1 MTNKFMTA
9 AASIL
14 AITVSSAVFAQQPT
28 QNGTAAEAKAMLLRA
43 AAAVKADK
51 AKALDLFNK
60 GEGGFV
66 DRDLYVFCTNV
77 GDGMNV
83 AIGNPNAK
91 QVLGTDARK
100 LTDPTGKQ
108 YGLELYNAGQ
118 KPEGEISEI
127 SYMFVRPGPDPKPV
141 PKVSYVTRAGDV
153 YCGVGYYK

>member
-66 DRDLYVFCTNV
+66 DRDL
-77 GDGMNV
+77 
-83 AIGNPNAK
+83 
-91 QVLGTDARK
+91 
-100 LTDPTGKQ
+100 
-108 YGLELYNAGQ
+108 
-118 KPEGEISEI
+118 
-127 SYMFVRPGPDPKPV
+127 
-141 PKVSYVTRAGDV
+141 
-153 YCGVGYYK
+153 

>member
-1 MTNKFMTA
+1 
-9 AASIL
+9 
-14 AITVSSAVFAQQPT
+14 
-28 QNGTAAEAKAMLLRA
+28 
-43 AAAVKADK
+43 
-51 AKALDLFNK
+51 
-60 GEGGFV
+60 
-66 DRDLYVFCTNV
+66 
-77 GDGMNV
+77 MNV